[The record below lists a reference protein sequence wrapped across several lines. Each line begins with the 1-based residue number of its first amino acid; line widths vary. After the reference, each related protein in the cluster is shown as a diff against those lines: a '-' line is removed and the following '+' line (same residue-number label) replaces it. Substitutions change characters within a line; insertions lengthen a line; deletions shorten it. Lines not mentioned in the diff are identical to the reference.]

1 VSNSGYPFGASG
13 ASDYLPPLMKGTTM
27 KSMTVKKALKVAAS
41 AAGLVAV
48 LLIPTGCSTA
58 VGGTGGNGG
67 LTVNLPI

>member
-1 VSNSGYPFGASG
+1 
-13 ASDYLPPLMKGTTM
+13 MKGTTM